1 MTTKEKIEFGM
12 ICRKMRNKVG
22 LSQDKAAEYLNI
34 SKRHLQYIESGE
46 RIPKVDLVFKMA
58 DLYGCDISD
67 FKIEIGLTKY
77 EPGKS
82 PYKAGDSSFA
92 S

>member
-34 SKRHLQYIESGE
+34 SKRHLQYIESG
-46 RIPKVDLVFKMA
+46 
-58 DLYGCDISD
+58 
-67 FKIEIGLTKY
+67 
-77 EPGKS
+77 
-82 PYKAGDSSFA
+82 
-92 S
+92 